1 MTKCNQKRPALKRL
15 RRQAVEVDFQ
25 GGTMTSDGGLL
36 LLREVENRLNLI
48 SRAAQIIPDPRDPL
62 YTSHTQIEMLT
73 SRVFGIAAG
82 YEDGNDH
89 QDLRH
94 DPAFQ
99 VAAGRTPAENN
110 YETDYPLASPSTL
123 SRFENRV
130 SSKTCLQL
138 HELLVDVFLESFEP
152 PPRRNHSRLRRHG

>member
-94 DPAFQ
+94 DPC
-99 VAAGRTPAENN
+99 
-110 YETDYPLASPSTL
+110 L
-123 SRFENRV
+123 SGCGWTHSCR
-130 SSKTCLQL
+130 KQL
-138 HELLVDVFLESFEP
+138 RDGLPFGESFHAVKIRK
-152 PPRRNHSRLRRHG
+152 PRFL